1 MADKTGFVGV
11 SVSDRPVVVFDF
23 DGTLADTKGA
33 IVRTATEVLLAH
45 GLDEGDLG
53 DVGRIVGPPFP
64 QAFTLV
70 YGLSPEEALSVTH
83 DYRKIYERMGLEAW
97 PLFPGMRE
105 LLERLHASGR
115 RLAVAS
121 SKRESLLRRGLGD
134 NGIEGVFELVVGNK
148 DDGNH
153 TKAAALAEVMSTL
166 GVGAADCVMVGDRL
180 YDVEGA
186 LACDMPCVGVELGNT
201 AAPGEL
207 AEAGACVVVGSVEEL
222 GRVLVG

>member
-1 MADKTGFVGV
+1 MADNASAAGA
-11 SVSDRPVVVFDF
+11 SVAGRPVVVFDF

-45 GLDEGDLG
+45 GLGEGELG

-64 QAFTLV
+64 QAFSLV
-70 YGLSPEEALSVTH
+70 YGLSQDEALSITH

-105 LLERLHASGR
+105 LLERLRGSGR

-121 SKRESLLRRGLGD
+121 SKREPLLRRGLCD

-153 TKAAALAEVMSTL
+153 TKAKALAEVMAVM
-166 GVGAADCVMVGDRL
+166 GVGAEDCVMVGDRL

-186 LACDMPCVGVELGNT
+186 LACGMPCVGVELGNT

-207 AEAGACVVVGSVEEL
+207 AEAGACAVVGSVEEL